1 MGPYLGS
8 GGGGGVGGIRAGS
21 QEQHRG
27 FPKGRP
33 QHQERHSEEGGVGSA
48 QLQGP
53 TWVKEESHSGSP
65 AGWKE
70 DPLPQ
75 GPRGGSQHPPQPPEL
90 PLTAAWPQKGQAW
103 LSSSLPGWARE

>member
-1 MGPYLGS
+1 M
-8 GGGGGVGGIRAGS
+8 GGIRAGS

-33 QHQERHSEEGGVGSA
+33 QHQERHSEEVGVGSA

-75 GPRGGSQHPPQPPEL
+75 GPRGGSQHPPPAPGT
-90 PLTAAWPQKGQAW
+90 PLD
-103 LSSSLPGWARE
+103 SSLAPERTGLALLQPSRVGTRMK